1 MNGFAGLKKPRK
13 QKQGTIGLKERALNL
28 WKECAGL
35 VVGWDAV
42 IGSKGAR
49 RLILTTARRG
59 IYAIQQNLKTLLLL
73 EKYAFN
79 RYW

>member
-49 RLILTTARRG
+49 RLIFTTLAGLIR
-59 IYAIQQNLKTLLLL
+59 
-73 EKYAFN
+73 
-79 RYW
+79 